1 MSKHVSDRQK
11 LISEIVTFFQGEEGD
26 IGILCDFLLED
37 LRIDYIDC
45 ELSQLCDSITDK
57 KYDISFEDIVRA
69 TLKRVIMA
77 VESFEDDPK
86 LEDQD

>member
-1 MSKHVSDRQK
+1 MKRTKVDKQE
-11 LISEIVTFFQGEEGD
+11 LLDEILSFFQGEEGD
-26 IGILCDFLLED
+26 IADLCDIILED
-37 LRIDYIDC
+37 LSIDNLDH
-45 ELSQLCDSITDK
+45 ELSQLYDPITDK